1 MATFKIN
8 DMISSLENK
17 SQELLDKIEEME
29 KNVNLSEN
37 TVRTQKQQKSHEVHN
52 LLIMAHLCRFLRTY
66 YYGDDNGE
74 MEMPGDLSKWFESTV
89 TLSKDR
95 DAARM
100 VTFKDGDDITDIM
113 RAHPKKTFAQLLKLM
128 EDQGY
133 HLEGS
138 TVRK

>member
-17 SQELLDKIEEME
+17 STELLNKIEEME
-29 KNVNLSEN
+29 KNINLSEN
-37 TVRTQKQQKSHEVHN
+37 TVRTQKQQKGHEAHN
-52 LLIMAHLCRFLRTY
+52 LLIMAHLCRFLRDY
-66 YYGDDNGE
+66 YFGGE
-74 MEMPGDLSKWFESTV
+74 GEIEMPGDIGKWFESTV

-95 DAARM
+95 DAART